1 MISFIVIGKNIES
14 TVEIC
19 IRSIQNFI
27 AFNKIKESE
36 IVYVDSDSN
45 DRTIDLCKK
54 LPTTIIQIKGEV
66 NAAIGRNVGA
76 KKSKGE
82 ILFFVD
88 GDMELIPEFYPIAF
102 ENEHKLKHPF
112 VTGDF
117 LDKFYDE
124 NFNPVSKTFKVNGFQ
139 TTVFMSVVGGLFIVE
154 RPYWEKLNG
163 MDERL
168 IRSQD
173 FDFGLRMEKAKCPN
187 LRYHNL
193 LAYHHT
199 KSYYQNQRLNQLI
212 YNKGLLST
220 GILVRKHIFNYSYLK
235 ILVKSRRS
243 LILFIISIMISIV
256 APTFGLLC
264 LSGYLFYQVIRSYR
278 SYQKE
283 GYFWGNFK
291 YKLIFDLMTFIGFL
305 FYFPAQK
312 TYAVHILQ

>member
-14 TVEIC
+14 TIGIC
-19 IRSIQNFI
+19 IGSIQEFI
-27 AFNKIKESE
+27 SFNKIRESE
-36 IVYVDSDSN
+36 IIYVDSDST
-45 DRTIDLCKK
+45 DKTIELCKE
-54 LPTTIIQIKGEV
+54 LPVRVIQTKGEV
-66 NAAIGRNVGA
+66 NAAIGRNTGA
-76 KKSKGE
+76 KNSRGD

-88 GDMELIPEFYPIAF
+88 GDMELIPEFYPVAF
-102 ENEHKLKHPF
+102 KPGHKLNYPF

-117 LDKFYDE
+117 IDKFYDE
-124 NFNPVSKTFKVNGFQ
+124 DFNPVEKTFKVNGFQ
-139 TTVFMSVVGGLFIVE
+139 TTVYMSIVGGIFIIE
-154 RPYWEKLNG
+154 RSCWEKLNG

-173 FDFGLRMEKAKCPN
+173 FDFGLRMEKAGCPN

-199 KSYYQNQRLNQLI
+199 KSYYQHQRINQLI
-212 YNKGLLST
+212 HNKGLLST

-243 LILFIISIMISIV
+243 LILLLASIV
-256 APTFGLLC
+256 ISLIVPFPGSLFWLAY
-264 LSGYLFYQVIRSYR
+264 LSYQLIRSYR
-278 SYQKE
+278 SYRKE

-291 YKLIFDLMTFIGFL
+291 FKLLFDIMTLAGFL

-312 TYAVHILQ
+312 KYTVQLP